1 MPENDQEKDNQTQE
15 ECDQILE
22 RLIQT
27 DPVFRGLYITTAH
40 ANERFSSKEVY
51 FFPEGWRVTRENGK
65 LAHSQYLTEITDIG
79 GIRNIT
85 QTRVDGGNKIL
96 YINFSGFGSYEH
108 FLRELSQPDG
118 RSFATVT
125 HNQAD
130 SINATISMTN
140 FLTHYGPSSEK
151 MLGQI
156 PVYGPSGSSSDPN
169 YELISVE
176 SVSWGN
182 YNALKFVEEMLKRGK
197 KVNWNIGSVANEHF
211 VSRGSKTFF
220 TQLESFLTD
229 KSNPNLTNLTIT
241 AKGGTEQDFVS
252 LLLHPENEMER
263 LQNLLQKQQNKE
275 GQTLTTGTQSPE
287 IKPHTEPYISIK
299 TDSKLCE
306 NAFLE
311 RAKSLF
317 QYGIDVTKSESNLE
331 VRARCQAKP
340 TPGEYEFLLEHTKDA
355 DLRNALSNHHKNYKP
370 PGPDPNSVEIA
381 GAIIM
386 STKI

>member
-1 MPENDQEKDNQTQE
+1 MPENDQEKYNQTQE

-27 DPVFRGLYITTAH
+27 DPVFRALYVKTAH
-40 ANERFSSKEVY
+40 ANKRFSSKEVY

-79 GIRNIT
+79 GIRIIR
-85 QTRVDGGNKIL
+85 QTRVDGGDKIL
-96 YINFSGFGSYEH
+96 YINFSGLGSYEH
-108 FLRELSQPDG
+108 FLRELSQPNG

-125 HNQAD
+125 HGQAD
-130 SINATISMTN
+130 SINATINMTN
-140 FLTHYGPSSEK
+140 FLTDYKRKSEE
-151 MLGQI
+151 MLRQI
-156 PVYGPSGSSSDPN
+156 PGYGPSGSSSDPN
-169 YELISVE
+169 HELISVE

-182 YNALKFVEEMLKRGK
+182 YNALKFVEKMLNSGK
-197 KVNWNIGSVANEHF
+197 KVNWEIGSVANERL
-211 VSRGSKTFF
+211 VWGSETFL
-220 TQLESFLTD
+220 TQLESFLNN

-263 LQNLLQKQQNKE
+263 LRNLLKQRQNKE

-287 IKPHTEPYISIK
+287 IKPYTGPDISIK
-299 TDSKLCE
+299 TDSTSCE
-306 NAFLE
+306 NTFLE

-317 QYGIDVTKSESNLE
+317 PDGINVKKSESNLE

-340 TPGEYEFLLEHTKDA
+340 TPGEYEFLLKHTEDA
-355 DLRNALSNHHKNYKP
+355 DLRNVLSSHRENYEP
-370 PGPDPNSVEIA
+370 PGSHPESVEIA
-381 GAIIM
+381 GTIIM
-386 STKI
+386 SAKI